1 MFHRTVITTT
11 TRSQLLYR
19 TKPTFYCF
27 ATSARAMVH
36 AKTLTQ
42 AIKEDHE
49 EVRPLECVKPAQLD
63 ALVTTDVRIL

>member
-1 MFHRTVITTT
+1 MFHRTIITTT

-19 TKPTFYCF
+19 TKPIFYCF
-27 ATSARAMVH
+27 ATSARAMAH

-49 EVRPLECVKPAQLD
+49 EVRPLEYVKLTR
-63 ALVTTDVRIL
+63 LNVR